1 MTKRTQRALIQV
13 VIQLLVA
20 FRRATSTFV
29 REGISP
35 AINTLESCEKEL

>member
-1 MTKRTQRALIQV
+1 MHALV
-13 VIQLLVA
+13 QLLVA

-35 AINTLESCEKEL
+35 AINTLENCEEEL